1 MELGI
6 QIFNQRNFQG
16 SILVQTHSIIKIC
29 SYQFLY
35 SLHRTTNGDINSE
48 TDSSDDE
55 DSEEERSESSD
66 YETECY
72 EAYTSKRQCL
82 DTSKIE
88 LMI

>member
-1 MELGI
+1 MI
-6 QIFNQRNFQG
+6 QIY
-16 SILVQTHSIIKIC
+16 SH
-29 SYQFLY
+29 QFFY

-72 EAYTSKRQCL
+72 EAYTSKRKFL
-82 DTSKIE
+82 TYKKGVGWY
-88 LMI
+88 